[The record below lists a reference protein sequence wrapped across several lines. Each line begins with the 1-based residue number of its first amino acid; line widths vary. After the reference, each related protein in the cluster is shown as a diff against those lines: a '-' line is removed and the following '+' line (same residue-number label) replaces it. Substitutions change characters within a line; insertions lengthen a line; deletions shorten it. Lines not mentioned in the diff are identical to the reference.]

1 MSQDQRKR
9 RWLLLALLL
18 LLGVGYAGYRA
29 FATDPEVEKVKELR
43 QELSAKGLTPEQR
56 RALFGQLRDA
66 LGRLSPEQRRDAQRT
81 MADER
86 RKRMAADMQRY
97 AQMSRAERTRYL
109 DENIRRMEERRRQAQ
124 AGQGAGARGG
134 PGQAGAGSAGTN
146 RPALSPAER
155 DQRRRQW
162 LDDTSPEFR
171 AQLDQY
177 RKDMQARRQQ
187 LGLPASPPPRR

>member
-1 MSQDQRKR
+1 MNENKRKR

-18 LLGVGYAGYRA
+18 LLGVWYVSYRA

-43 QELSAKGLTPEQR
+43 QELSAKDLTPEQR
-56 RALFGQLRDA
+56 RALFGQLREA
-66 LGRLSPEQRRDAQRT
+66 MGRLSPEQRRDAQRT

-86 RKRMAADMQRY
+86 RKRMAADLQRY
-97 AQMSRAERTRYL
+97 AQMSAAERTRYL
-109 DENIRRMEERRRQAQ
+109 DGQIKRMEERRRQAQ
-124 AGQGAGARGG
+124 AGQGPGGSGQTG
-134 PGQAGAGSAGTN
+134 PGTARTN
-146 RPALSPAER
+146 RPAPSAAER

-162 LDDTSPEFR
+162 LDDTTPEFR

-187 LGLPASPPPRR
+187 LGLPASPPRR